1 MYFFLAEAKIGGMD
15 KKASEIID
23 ALGGTC
29 AVARLCGGIK
39 PPSVTKWR
47 TNGIPQARL
56 MFLKAVRPDVF
67 GIAPARRGR
76 KPARE
81 AAA

>member
-1 MYFFLAEAKIGGMD
+1 MYFFLAEAKIGCMD

-23 ALGGTC
+23 SLGGTC

-67 GIAPARRGR
+67 GIAPKRRAS
-76 KPARE
+76 KKKE
-81 AAA
+81 AA

>member
-1 MYFFLAEAKIGGMD
+1 MRFMSKTP
-15 KKASEIID
+15 SQIID

-29 AVARLCGGIK
+29 AVAKLCGGIK

-56 MFLKAVRPDVF
+56 LYLKAIRPDVF
-67 GIAPARRGR
+67 GIKPERRGR
-76 KPARE
+76 KKA
-81 AAA
+81 

>member
-1 MYFFLAEAKIGGMD
+1 MD

-29 AVARLCGGIK
+29 AVAGLCGGIK

-67 GIAPARRGR
+67 GIAPVRRGR
-76 KPARE
+76 KPAIRDVV
-81 AAA
+81 